1 MRSFKNIAELIK
13 EKRLIHPNKY
23 SQSEL
28 SHALGYRNGQFISN
42 VERGL
47 CSIPLKGIYKV
58 SEVLDIEPETVKLAI
73 LKDYEDTLNL
83 FMSKKQVDRT
93 KLKNE
98 NTQTANLN

>member
-13 EKRLIHPNKY
+13 VKRLDHPNKY

-47 CSIPLKGIYKV
+47 CSIPLKGIHKV
-58 SEVLDIEPETVKLAI
+58 SEVLNIEPEVVKNAI
-73 LKDYEDTLNL
+73 LKDYEDTLEL
-83 FMSKKQVDRT
+83 FMTKKQVDRT
-93 KLKNE
+93 KNR
-98 NTQTANLN
+98 TTASLQELN